1 MDFVEVLEGRSH
13 LRHHRPCIGQVHV
26 ADVVAP
32 ERIDEVLGHPVA
44 LRTAHGCIDRRP
56 AQRLAIC
63 RVLGAMGVS
72 PLSETSSKA

>member
-1 MDFVEVLEGRSH
+1 
-13 LRHHRPCIGQVHV
+13 V